1 MEITMKKVLWI
12 TVLASAVSF
21 STASLAEEN
30 GAMMRSNAMMAPV
43 KMTYSEKKMM
53 KKCKKMEHKMMKDEK
68 TKEMMM
74 KDEKM
79 KNMMMECQMMKDKM
93 MNAEK
98 SN

>member
-1 MEITMKKVLWI
+1 MKKVLWI
-12 TVLASAVSF
+12 AVLASAVGF
-21 STASLAEEN
+21 STASLADEN
-30 GAMMRSNAMMAPV
+30 GSMMKSNTMMAPA
-43 KMTYSEKKMM
+43 KMTHSEKKMM

-68 TKEMMM
+68 MKDMMM

-79 KNMMMECQMMKDKM
+79 KNMMMECKMMKDKM